1 MASSVIG
8 NPSDALKALISGRMR
23 FARAE
28 GRLTVK
34 TAEKGENGRTRHFR
48 LRLENPSYD
57 AVVLTDFAL
66 VLYDAGGQPLSTVPI
81 LEDRAPLTL
90 RAWQHK
96 TLEGDAPIP
105 EDAAAAALRWADQ
118 RQQQWETPAVHLQ

>member
-8 NPSDALKALISGRMR
+8 NPSDDLKALISGRMR

-28 GRLTVK
+28 GRLAVK
-34 TAEKGENGRTRHFR
+34 TAENGENGRILHFR

-57 AVVLTDFAL
+57 TAVLQDFTL
-66 VLYDAGGQPLSTVPI
+66 VLYDAGGQQLSAVQI
-81 LEDRAPLTL
+81 LEDCAPLTL

-96 TLEGDAPIP
+96 TLEGEAPIP
-105 EDAAAAALRWADQ
+105 DSAAAAAVSWADH
-118 RQQQWETPAVHLQ
+118 RQQRWETPTVAL

>member
-28 GRLTVK
+28 GRLTFK

-66 VLYDAGGQPLSTVPI
+66 VFYDADGKRLSAVPI
-81 LEDRAPLTL
+81 REDRAPLTL
-90 RAWQHK
+90 RAWQLK
-96 TLEGDAPIP
+96 TLEGDVPVP
-105 EDAAAAALRWADQ
+105 DDAAAAAVRWADQ
-118 RQQQWETPAVHLQ
+118 RQQQWETPTVAL